1 MQKTA
6 IILGSTGLTGS
17 YVLDQLITNENY
29 TYIKLFSRKS
39 TGNKHPKVEEF
50 IVDLQQF
57 ESFEKDFTGDEVYCC
72 IGTTKKKT
80 PNKDVYR
87 TIDVGIPTNAAQ
99 LAKKNGIKSFAVV
112 SAIGA
117 NSNSSVGYNRMKGD
131 MEQAVMDTEIEYT
144 YILRPSFI
152 AGNRQEHR
160 GGEKFGLAVFK
171 FLKFMIPKKYRS
183 VEAKAIGAKMIEL
196 CQSNAPTCILESNEI

>member
-6 IILGSTGLTGS
+6 IILGATGLTGS

-87 TIDVGIPTNAAQ
+87 TIDDLEDITESGKTSKVG
-99 LAKKNGIKSFAVV
+99 VV
-112 SAIGA
+112 IGGGLLGLEVDA
-117 NSNSSVGYNRMKGD
+117 
-131 MEQAVMDTEIEYT
+131 
-144 YILRPSFI
+144 
-152 AGNRQEHR
+152 EHR
-160 GGEKFGLAVFK
+160 RAGRGGDLLHGTNVHPAARSRPLRLGRDGGEGDSAE
-171 FLKFMIPKKYRS
+171 R
-183 VEAKAIGAKMIEL
+183 AGAPIEL
-196 CQSNAPTCILESNEI
+196 HGRVRGDRRLLVQGDAAGVQNRNGALFFITMAMSFNAI